1 MKQSEFDDLVKRKFA
16 EFERQNGRVPTVKEL
31 AASLDVDE
39 RLLERKLKKAL
50 TTMGSD
56 AQTEG
61 SAIANVL

>member
-56 AQTEG
+56 AQTEA